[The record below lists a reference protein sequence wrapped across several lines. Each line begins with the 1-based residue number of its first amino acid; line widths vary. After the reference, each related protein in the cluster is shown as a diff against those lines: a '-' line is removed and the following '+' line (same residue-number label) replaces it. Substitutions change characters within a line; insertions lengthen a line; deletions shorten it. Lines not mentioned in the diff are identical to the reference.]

1 MIKVTG
7 LHKVYNKNRRN
18 EVNALN
24 GVSLELGDTGLCAIY
39 GKSGSGKTTLMN
51 ALGGLDSF
59 DGGRIETDG
68 NIYDRYVDD
77 KFRIEN
83 IGYIFQ
89 NYLLDGQVNVYENVA
104 RGLRTIG
111 VRDEEIIFR
120 RVMTA
125 LSNVGMEK
133 YYRRSVDTLSGGQ
146 QQRVAI
152 ARAMVKGARII
163 LADEPTGNLDELNT
177 KTVMDILKEM
187 SKTCLV
193 ILVTHEQNLI
203 EQYADKVIEIV
214 DGNIVLTEDREAIG
228 RHFTDK
234 TKIFLGGMEKRE
246 VESGNV
252 TLEVYGGTSPLR
264 LRLVCNNG
272 KYYLSS
278 QEGQIRWVDDKSEVQ
293 FIEKSKEE
301 YFAQEQEKT
310 AASLDILDRIEPTSC
325 GKVFMFRECFAD
337 GIKSVVGWKRK
348 KRFALAV
355 LLLAFSVA
363 LIFLLSIFGGTHR
376 DFQLAGADVDPYCVT
391 VDCGSAEEEEQL
403 LALADEYGKFYQYKA
418 SYGTGIQLSFELS
431 GFESL
436 QENGYVQ
443 RFDFFDKSLAEGKK
457 FLAGGFNSDV
467 RHIYITSALAD
478 ELLDEYENSLMLEG
492 LGYDNILKSNVTYTG
507 ENNQNT
513 MELNIAGIVEGER
526 PYVFI
531 DDGIYYEDFFVNRY
545 NVALD
550 KLWGQSA
557 ADGEVLVNR
566 DEYPSWN
573 DGEVTLWIGNKEFK
587 VRLYDGERDSE
598 SRYLINSKEMRSL
611 PFEYESYGTVSLVIY
626 AQSADALAEK
636 IRTEYPG
643 TYVTSKAII
652 IAEEK
657 AEAQEMMIQE
667 GITILA
673 ISVLLFAGMYLLM
686 YASMVSRI
694 KEIGVYRAIGVLKS
708 NIMLKFFYESL
719 ALILCSVGAAFLLLG
734 LPFAILSPLG
744 KLIPGLF
751 LPWWMYLPAF
761 AAVVVLL
768 LGICIL
774 PVTLFLRKSPVS
786 ILSKYDL

>member
-1 MIKVTG
+1 MIKVTD

-59 DGGRIETDG
+59 DGGRIEADG
-68 NIYDRYVDD
+68 NIYDRCVDD

-89 NYLLDGQVNVYENVA
+89 NYLLDSQVNVYENVA

-214 DGNIVLTEDREAIG
+214 DGNIVLTENREAIG
-228 RHFTDK
+228 KHFTDK

-246 VESGNV
+246 IESGNV

-278 QEGQIRWVDDKSEVQ
+278 QEGQIRWVDEKSEVQ
-293 FIEKSKEE
+293 FIDKSKEE

-310 AASLDILDRIEPTSC
+310 SASLDILDRIEPASC
-325 GKVFMFRECFAD
+325 GKVFTFRECFAD
-337 GIKSVVGWKRK
+337 GIKSVVGRKRK
-348 KRFALAV
+348 KRFALAA
-355 LLLAFSVA
+355 LLLAFSVT
-363 LIFLLSIFGGTHR
+363 LIFLLSMFGNAHR
-376 DFQLAGADVDPYCVT
+376 NFQLAGEDVDPYCVT
-391 VDCGSAEEEEQL
+391 VDCSSAEEEAQL
-403 LALADEYGKFYQYKA
+403 LALADEYGKFYQYRVPY
-418 SYGTGIQLSFELS
+418 YGTGIQLSFELT
-431 GFESL
+431 GFESF
-436 QENGYVQ
+436 QGGGYGQ
-443 RFDFFDKSLAEGKK
+443 RYDFFDKSLAEGKN
-457 FLAGGFNSDV
+457 FLVGGLDSDV

-478 ELLDEYENSLMLEG
+478 KLLNEYENSMLLDG
-492 LGYDNILKSNVTYTG
+492 LGYDNVLKSDVTYTG
-507 ENNQNT
+507 ESSRNP

-531 DDGIYYEDFFVNRY
+531 DDGIYYGDFCEDY
-545 NVALD
+545 YDVALD
-550 KLWGQSA
+550 KIWGQSA
-557 ADGEVLVNR
+557 SDGEVLVNR
-566 DEYPSWN
+566 NVDPTWN
-573 DGEVTLWIGNKEFK
+573 DGELMWIGNKEFR
-587 VRLYDGERDSE
+587 VRLYDGERDYA
-598 SRYLINSKEMRSL
+598 SRYLINAKEMRSL
-611 PFEYESYGTVSLVIY
+611 PFEYESYGTVPLVIY

-636 IRTEYPG
+636 IRTDYPG
-643 TYVTSKAII
+643 TYVRSKAFT

-657 AEAQEMMIQE
+657 AEAQENMIKE

-673 ISVLLFAGMYLLM
+673 VSVLLFVGMYLLM

-719 ALILCSVGAAFLLLG
+719 ALILCSVGTAFLLVG

-751 LPWWMYLPAF
+751 LPWWLYLPAF
-761 AAVVVLL
+761 VAVVVLL